1 MDNSPSKAEKA
12 LVAMVGIWVGTIFTI
27 VTVAIMYQLKTPM
40 EQQLDRNIF
49 QVRMASCLVRVRQVT
64 DEQRPT
70 NADAIKCS
78 EYAWD
83 EVQQR

>member
-1 MDNSPSKAEKA
+1 MDNSPSKIEKA
-12 LVAMVGIWVGTIFTI
+12 LVAMVGIWVGTIIII
-27 VTVAIMYQLKTPM
+27 VMVAITYQLKIPM
-40 EQQLDRNIF
+40 EQQLDRSIF
-49 QVRMASCLVRVRQVT
+49 QARMALCLAKVRQVT

-83 EVQQR
+83 KVQQ